1 MARFPRFWLKLFKH
15 GSCQIGLRLA
25 RRIVQCRVVPFRN
38 SDTKQLLFS
47 VAAGSNARGGET
59 GEDRHAAT
67 DCGNTQPEETLLAIQ
82 DSVTRLVQARNSMER
97 NGVVPAGLL
106 RPAIAESWRRCLA
119 NGLDP
124 RKPPKPER
132 MEDVAL
138 QRARDL
144 HAKVRN
150 LAIPEMQ
157 ALHQQLGTST
167 YVLAFAGPDGV
178 LLDSMMT
185 AGLRTE
191 IEGFGIVPGSLWN
204 ESRLGTNALGTAIA
218 SQARI
223 DVRGAEHF
231 FAEHNRLSCMTAPI
245 FGPDRTLAGV
255 LDASCN
261 AALYV
266 PHARASLA
274 LAAAQIEAH
283 LFRVSHAG
291 RVLVLH
297 GRAEFL
303 DTAYAGLLA
312 LDDADRVV
320 AANEQAR
327 FMLAGLPEP
336 AGTPLAALFAP
347 GAPAFKP
354 GVAGSMADR
363 SGRIFRARLDGA
375 EPAAARYAVPKQ
387 AHATAPVSDAVAEDA
402 AVRAALDMASRAALR
417 GLPVL
422 IRGETGT
429 GKEVVARAAHRA
441 SGRGGKFVAVNCAAI
456 PPDLLAAELFGH
468 AEGAF
473 TGARRGGAKGL
484 ALEADGG
491 TLFLDEIADL
501 PAGVQAALL
510 RFLDD
515 FSIRPVGGAAS
526 RVVDILLLAA
536 TNENLATAVAAGK
549 FRADLYYRL
558 AITEVFLPRLAA
570 RTDFATLA
578 EHLLR
583 NIAPEAHL
591 EEAALYQ
598 LQQHE
603 WPGNIRELRNL
614 LTKLVLSGA
623 TRITVETL
631 ETFLPMSE
639 QQETTGSVLRD
650 VQAREIAAAMRDCNG
665 NISAAARKLGVSRNT
680 IYRAL
685 GGG

>member
-1 MARFPRFWLKLFKH
+1 M
-15 GSCQIGLRLA
+15 LA
-25 RRIVQCRVVPFRN
+25 NQEI
-38 SDTKQLLFS
+38 S
-47 VAAGSNARGGET
+47 
-59 GEDRHAAT
+59 
-67 DCGNTQPEETLLAIQ
+67 
-82 DSVTRLVQARNSMER
+82 TRLVQARNSMER
-97 NGVVPAGLL
+97 NGIIPPGLL

-119 NGLDP
+119 SGLDP
-124 RKPPKPER
+124 RKPPKVDRLE
-132 MEDVAL
+132 AANL
-138 QRARDL
+138 QQQRDL

-157 ALHQQLGTST
+157 ALHRQLGVNSF
-167 YVLAFAGPDGV
+167 VLAFAAPDGV
-178 LLDSMMT
+178 LLDALMAET
-185 AGLRTE
+185 LRGE
-191 IEGFGIVPGSLWN
+191 IEGFGIIPGSVWS
-204 ESRLGTNALGTAIA
+204 ESKLGTNALGTAIA
-218 SQARI
+218 GQARI
-223 DVRGAEHF
+223 DVRGPEHF
-231 FAEHNRLSCMTAPI
+231 FAEHDRLSCMTAPI
-245 FGPDRTLAGV
+245 FGPDRSLAGV

-261 AALYV
+261 AKSYA
-266 PHARASLA
+266 PQARASLA
-274 LAAAQIEAH
+274 LAAAQIEAQ
-283 LFRVSHAG
+283 LFRASYAG
-291 RVLVLH
+291 RILVLH

-336 AGTPLAALFAP
+336 AGTPLAALFSP
-347 GAPAFKP
+347 GAPAFRP
-354 GVAGSMADR
+354 GVAGSMTDR
-363 SGRIFRARLDGA
+363 SGRLFRVRLDGA
-375 EPAAARYAVPKQ
+375 ERRAPAPSAAAQAVPRP
-387 AHATAPVSDAVAEDA
+387 APYAEAVAEDA
-402 AVRAALDMASRAALR
+402 AVRAALDMAAQAAQR

-441 SGRGGKFVAVNCAAI
+441 SGRDGKFVAVNCAAI

-515 FSIRPVGGAAS
+515 FSIRPVGGASA

-536 TNENLATAVAAGK
+536 TNDDLSAAVEAGR

-558 AITEVFLPRLAA
+558 AVTEVFLPRLAE
-570 RTDFATLA
+570 RSDFQALA
-578 EHLLR
+578 ERLLHS
-583 NIAPEAHL
+583 IAPEMYLEPGAVARLRAHG
-591 EEAALYQ
+591 
-598 LQQHE
+598 

-614 LTKLVLSGA
+614 LTKLVLSGTHRVSA
-623 TRITVETL
+623 GAVEAY
-631 ETFLPMSE
+631 LPRAAPAAES
-639 QQETTGSVLRD
+639 TGSVLRD
-650 VQAREIAAAMRDCNG
+650 AQARQVADAMRACNG

-680 IYRAL
+680 IYRAMR
-685 GGG
+685 GEMG

>member
-1 MARFPRFWLKLFKH
+1 MTITDCAE
-15 GSCQIGLRLA
+15 QITQFGGNMLAAQDSATRLA
-25 RRIVQCRVVPFRN
+25 
-38 SDTKQLLFS
+38 
-47 VAAGSNARGGET
+47 
-59 GEDRHAAT
+59 
-67 DCGNTQPEETLLAIQ
+67 
-82 DSVTRLVQARNSMER
+82 QARNLMER
-97 NGVVPAGLL
+97 NGVIQAGLL

-119 NGLDP
+119 NGLNP
-124 RKPPKPER
+124 RRAPKTDTLDEA
-132 MEDVAL
+132 AL
-138 QRARDL
+138 RRQRDQF
-144 HAKVRN
+144 AKVRN

-157 ALHQQLGTST
+157 ALHQQLGAGR

-178 LLDSMMT
+178 LLDSLM
-185 AGLRTE
+185 AESLRAE
-191 IEGFGIVPGSLWN
+191 IEGFGIVPGSIWT
-204 ESRLGTNALGTAIA
+204 ESISGTNALGTAIE
-218 SQARI
+218 SRARI

-231 FAEHNRLSCMTAPI
+231 FADHNRLSCMTAPI
-245 FGPDRTLAGV
+245 FAPDRTLAGV

-261 AALYV
+261 AAAYA

-274 LAAAQIEAH
+274 LAAAQIEAQ
-283 LFRVSHAG
+283 LFRASHKG
-291 RVLVLH
+291 RILVLH

-312 LDDADRVV
+312 LDDSDRVI

-336 AGTPLAALFAP
+336 AGSPLAALFAP
-347 GAPAFKP
+347 GAPALRP
-354 GVAGSMADR
+354 GAPTSITDR
-363 SGRIFRARLDGA
+363 SGRVFRTRLDGTEA
-375 EPAAARYAVPKQ
+375 TPSRVTALPKR
-387 AHATAPVSDAVAEDA
+387 APSCDAVAEDE
-402 AVRAALDMASRAALR
+402 AVRAALDMAGRAAQR

-441 SGRGGKFVAVNCAAI
+441 SGRAGKFVAVNCAAI

-515 FSIRPVGGAAS
+515 FSIRPVGGSAS

-536 TNENLATAVAAGK
+536 TNENLAAAVQHHK

-558 AITEVFLPRLAA
+558 AATEVFLPRLAA
-570 RTDFATLA
+570 RTDFAALA
-578 EHLLR
+578 HHLLH
-583 NIAPEAHL
+583 NIAPEARL
-591 EEAALYQ
+591 EDAAIQ
-598 LQQHE
+598 KLQQHD

-614 LTKLVLSGA
+614 LTKLVLAGGG
-623 TRITVETL
+623 RISAETVAAA
-631 ETFLPMSE
+631 LPHIAPPPE
-639 QQETTGSVLRD
+639 QSGSVLRD
-650 VQAREIAAAMRDCNG
+650 AQARQVAATMRACNG
-665 NISAAARKLGVSRNT
+665 NVSAAARTLGVSRNT

-685 GGG
+685 RGE